1 MNVTFAIHLEPAD
14 QDVVWWAETDGLPGF
29 SAAAP
34 TLREL
39 RTLIEEAVRLHLGT
53 DAEIGL
59 ELITEVPASNADAPR
74 SLEGAPVVAVGGDA
88 PAVRLATPLQHA
100 A

>member
-59 ELITEVPASNADAPR
+59 ELITAED
-74 SLEGAPVVAVGGDA
+74 GAGWTAFLRGLVARGLTGVVLDIAIICV
-88 PAVRLATPLQHA
+88 LW
-100 A
+100 